1 MSLNDPRWG
10 RNTGDD
16 EKKPED
22 KSAPKAN
29 EPAAEEPEYREPEL
43 REPRREDPPR
53 QQQQP
58 KREEMDIE
66 ELWNQ
71 FNDRLN
77 AMLGNKGAQ
86 NGGRDERNQRNDNSW
101 QSQNNR
107 RDEDEDF
114 QEPPPRADQGF
125 DRPSENGSKSGRF
138 GNFGGS
144 FGGNGNNGSN
154 GNGGKPPFDIEGAAN
169 KASGSMIAAA
179 AIIAIGAWLASGF
192 YIVPE
197 GQRGVVTTF
206 GKYSESTNA
215 GFRWHMPYPIQDV
228 DLVDVSSV
236 RKAEIGMRGTSQRLR
251 EALMLTDDENIVDVM
266 FNVQYRI
273 KDGPGAEEFLFRT
286 RDPLGAVI
294 QTAESAMREVV
305 GRKKMDSVLFESKL
319 EIAQEVQKLMQEML
333 DRYHSGIQVLSVA
346 IQNAQ
351 PPQQVQAAFNDAVK
365 AGQDRERQINE
376 GEAYANDVVPKA
388 RGMAERLRQEAEGY
402 KAGVISQAEGDA
414 SRFNQVYNQYKAAP
428 KVTRDRMYVDTMQ
441 KIFENTGKVM
451 VDTKSSNNLLYLP
464 MDKLIEK
471 SRAGDIGAASQSAA
485 AVSAAQAESADSVV
499 RTNSRSLSRD
509 VR

>member
-22 KSAPKAN
+22 KGAPKAN
-29 EPAAEEPEYREPEL
+29 EPAAEEPEYCEPEL

-53 QQQQP
+53 QQQP

-86 NGGRDERNQRNDNSW
+86 NGGRDERNQRNDSFR
-101 QSQNNR
+101 QSQNSR
-107 RDEDEDF
+107 RDEDDDF
-114 QEPPPRADQGF
+114 REPPPREEQSF
-125 DRPSENGSKSGRF
+125 NRPSDNGSKSGRF
-138 GNFGGS
+138 GNFGG
-144 FGGNGNNGSN
+144 NNGK
-154 GNGGKPPFDIEGAAN
+154 GGKPPFDIEGAAN

-206 GKYSESTNA
+206 GKYAETTNA
-215 GFRWHMPYPIQDV
+215 GFRWHMPYPVQDV

-333 DRYHSGIQVLSVA
+333 DRYHSGIQILSVA

-388 RGMAERLRQEAEGY
+388 RGTAERLRQEAEGY

-414 SRFNQVYNQYKAAP
+414 SRFDQVYNQYKAAP

-471 SRAGDIGAASQSAA
+471 SRSGDIGAASQSTAPA
-485 AVSAAQAESADSVV
+485 AVQGVQAESADSVV

-509 VR
+509 IR